1 VSIEARHRERGAIVS
16 STEIQD
22 PTVEELRRVAERLLL
37 VGLREQ
43 AAREE
48 AERLA
53 AERAAILDE
62 LAAGVV
68 LVDAVAS
75 ITSVN
80 DAARRLDEALQPGLG
95 LAAYAAGGRLR
106 RLDGHPYPFSAL
118 PAVRALRGEVV
129 IGAEAR
135 LLRTDGSELLLH
147 NSASPVRT
155 REGGDGG
162 AVWVLQDI
170 AAEHDWARRNLP
182 PDFLAGDLAIS
193 FASQRVTVG
202 GVPVALT
209 PLEYHLLLYLVQNAG
224 HVLPAKLLLDRIWRR
239 DYDATRDS
247 LKVYISRLRAKID
260 PRSATRPIETV
271 RGLGYRF
278 RLPSVTGAPPPAGTP
293 GEPGVAT
300 DLTASGFQS

>member
-1 VSIEARHRERGAIVS
+1 MS
-16 STEIQD
+16 SPEVHD

-37 VGLREQ
+37 AGLREQ

-53 AERAAILDE
+53 AERAAILAQ
-62 LAAGVV
+62 LAVGVV
-68 LVDAVAS
+68 LVDALAT

-80 DAARRLDEALQPGLG
+80 DAARRLDDALRPGLG

-135 LLRTDGSELLLH
+135 LLRADGTEILVRS
-147 NSASPVRT
+147 STSPVRM

-162 AVWVLQDI
+162 AVWVLQDVT
-170 AAEHDWARRNLP
+170 AERDWAYRNLT

-193 FASQRVTVG
+193 FAARRVTVG

-224 HVLPAKLLLDRIWRR
+224 QVLPAKLLLDRIWRR

-260 PRSATRPIETV
+260 PHSVTRPIETV

-278 RLPSVTGAPPPAGTP
+278 MLPSVTGAPRSVATP
-293 GEPGVAT
+293 GEPGV
-300 DLTASGFQS
+300 TADAFQS